1 MGFSTADHHV
11 RVRMG
16 GHQDFGYGAC
26 HISELKAGLL
36 LLRPPSS
43 SSPKL
48 VCFPPVPSLIYTPSH
63 TVLGTAGWMDGQQI
77 EMHQRPE

>member
-26 HISELKAGLL
+26 HISELKA
-36 LLRPPSS
+36 RAFATETS
-43 SSPKL
+43 
-48 VCFPPVPSLIYTPSH
+48 FFF
-63 TVLGTAGWMDGQQI
+63 
-77 EMHQRPE
+77 